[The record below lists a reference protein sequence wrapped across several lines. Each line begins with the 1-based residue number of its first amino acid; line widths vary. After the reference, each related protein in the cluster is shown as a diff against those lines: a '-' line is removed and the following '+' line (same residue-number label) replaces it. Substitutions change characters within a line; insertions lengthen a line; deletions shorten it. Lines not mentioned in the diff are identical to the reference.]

1 MKKIMISALVILLL
15 AIFVSIVINI
25 NQEPGKKQSSVSTES
40 AKEQPLVADDLTK
53 EQLASQDAAEK
64 QKADIVKD
72 EKKEKL
78 PAPKEIKKE
87 VLPVSDDGKKEPV
100 SKVIREEPQLVSP
113 EKKPPVIE
121 EKSAEEISKLQAK
134 CENKCK
140 RIFRK
145 EYNKGVI
152 EKDKSVFLY
161 LYKSHYNKKL
171 NKCFMLVT
179 EDGVLERYKK
189 LLNVDENESFG
200 SIRLN
205 NDAQNLG
212 CYVLNKKCDSEEA
225 WDSLVKPYMNE

>member
-87 VLPVSDDGKKEPV
+87 VLPV